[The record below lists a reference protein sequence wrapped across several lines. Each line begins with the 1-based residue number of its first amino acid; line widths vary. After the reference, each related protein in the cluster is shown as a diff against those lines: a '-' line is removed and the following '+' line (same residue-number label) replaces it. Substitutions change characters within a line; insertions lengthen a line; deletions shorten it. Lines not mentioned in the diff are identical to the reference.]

1 MEASISKERFA
12 TYLNVL
18 GGDFSRAL
26 ALYEENTSL
35 GEAFYRP
42 LQTVEIVLRNAFH
55 SYLSSKL
62 GRADWYNTRN
72 LLSQKALGEV
82 IAIIERLKDD
92 NKETRGW
99 TLQVPD
105 VVATLSFGFWV
116 GLSHK
121 HNQDELWTSKVALYD
136 AIKHYGRKPLR
147 SDVYKVL
154 NELRMLRNRV
164 AHHRPLFKRD
174 SLADLEA
181 ILTVI
186 GWFCPKTAD
195 WVGQKNTLRDR
206 LSSFRAL
213 PEARRNLDRKAAE
226 AKVAALRLPPKP
238 RPGPA

>member
-12 TYLNVL
+12 TYLNIM
-18 GGDFSRAL
+18 GDNFPKAL

-35 GEAFYRP
+35 GEAFHLP

-62 GRADWYNTRN
+62 HRPDWYNKRN

-82 IAIIERLKDD
+82 LEIIERLKDD

-121 HNQDELWTSKVALYD
+121 HNQDELWSSKVALYD

-174 SLADLEA
+174 AMADLEA
-181 ILTVI
+181 ILRVI

-195 WVGQKNTLRDR
+195 WVRQKNTLQDR
-206 LSSFRAL
+206 LSGFRAL
-213 PEARRNLDRKAAE
+213 PEAKRNLARKAAE
-226 AKVAALRLPPKP
+226 AKIAAMRLPPSP
-238 RPGPA
+238 D